1 MPHFYRYRVEDD
13 FEAKSRVQTPVAQ
26 SPAPP
31 RRDVAEGAKA
41 HVSLLGCEAD
51 LAIPPEGQGTNR
63 MNLNILFTKLEKTMK
78 ELKDEN
84 KLLRQEVEK
93 LKDRQHPQVLQVTG
107 GASDNTQLEKKLT
120 IRIENMEE
128 RLEDKAKADDQCIST
143 FSGEIKSVA
152 SSYQILA
159 SDLAAH
165 TSSTKAELVDIA
177 KKLSCVNTHQVEALP
192 SIVETQQDQELG
204 TQDQDLVE
212 QVEQLKLKVDSGISS
227 MKDLVFA
234 PLSVIFDAVRSE
246 DWVGQDGWLPYTKLN
261 INLGNG
267 MNMDTGRFTVP
278 ISGVYFFLINVYGA
292 PRDGVVLSIR
302 ANDFQEIASCSGV
315 GKASQAV
322 VVDLDK
328 DDTVGV
334 FVNDKSKLVDTD
346 NNKFT
351 HFLGML
357 LRPDTIRF

>member
-1 MPHFYRYRVEDD
+1 
-13 FEAKSRVQTPVAQ
+13 
-26 SPAPP
+26 
-31 RRDVAEGAKA
+31 
-41 HVSLLGCEAD
+41 
-51 LAIPPEGQGTNR
+51 
-63 MNLNILFTKLEKTMK
+63 
-78 ELKDEN
+78 
-84 KLLRQEVEK
+84 

-315 GKASQAV
+315 GKASQSV